1 LIGAVGLF
9 LNLAT
14 FDLLFWQELHE
25 FYHAILL
32 KISCEASQ
40 KLKIFRFGILPGFCG
55 FEILKALTVR
65 SLRAKLA

>member
-9 LNLAT
+9 LNLAA
-14 FDLLFWQELHE
+14 FSLLFWQELRE

-40 KLKIFRFGILPGFCG
+40 KLKIFRFRILPGFCG
-55 FEILKALTVR
+55 FEI
-65 SLRAKLA
+65 

>member
-1 LIGAVGLF
+1 LAAVSLF

-14 FDLLFWQELHE
+14 FSLLFWQELRE

-55 FEILKALTVR
+55 FEI
-65 SLRAKLA
+65 